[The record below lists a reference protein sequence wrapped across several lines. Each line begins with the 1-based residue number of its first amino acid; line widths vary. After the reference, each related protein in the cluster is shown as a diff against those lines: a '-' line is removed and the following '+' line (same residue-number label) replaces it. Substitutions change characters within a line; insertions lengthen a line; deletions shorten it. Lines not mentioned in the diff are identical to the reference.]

1 MTKWLATIEKKKK
14 KTDSVCK
21 KQEVHFDP
29 DWFPHVFKR
38 NPFLGF
44 ENIKP
49 LGPKTS
55 IYLS

>member
-14 KTDSVCK
+14 TDSVCE

-44 ENIKP
+44 ENI
-49 LGPKTS
+49 
-55 IYLS
+55 